1 MDSRKKNIWTYM
13 NISPER
19 YLYICISHGDFPCS
33 WIPLFMDAHYPCVG
47 KGADGYFVGIIAR
60 IKEMQHPLRSL
71 EQLKAG

>member
-1 MDSRKKNIWTYM
+1 
-13 NISPER
+13 
-19 YLYICISHGDFPCS
+19 
-33 WIPLFMDAHYPCVG
+33 MDAHYPCVG